1 MNRREFLLHC
11 VGGAAAAALSGGI
24 GRMLPAEAMGRPRT
38 PVMPATVA
46 IQRFSDERKAAR
58 AVNAALERIGGIDR
72 IVSRGDLVV
81 IKPNLVNATAGRWV
95 GRTTNTRVTEA
106 VIKAVIDC
114 GGRPV
119 VAEGTAEQA
128 FGTTTGFAEQ
138 TGLLEV
144 CRKCGAEF
152 VDLNNDEPVPVRVPQ
167 PILWSEIHLAR
178 RAVECNRFISVPV
191 MKVHRAAGVTLGM
204 KNLIGIT
211 SAKVYGIGAY
221 YTRAKLHNME
231 RRLWEQQFGG
241 DMIGE
246 NEIVD
251 WAPLGATIADLVSAR
266 PIDLVVV
273 DGTFGEER
281 NSPEGDLVDIKERCG
296 SYLILA
302 GTDTVAVDAV
312 GAHIMRQMPERLQK
326 LRFATAKNIGT
337 SDISKIAVVGERL
350 DEVAVP
356 LRGYPL
362 VRR

>member
-11 VGGAAAAALSGGI
+11 VGGAAAAALSGGV
-24 GRMLPAEAMGRPRT
+24 GRMLSAQAMGTSRPVI
-38 PVMPATVA
+38 PVPAVA

-58 AVNAALERIGGIDR
+58 AVNAALEGIGGMHR

-114 GGRPV
+114 GGRAV
-119 VAEGTAEQA
+119 VAEGTAEMA
-128 FGTTTGFAEQ
+128 YGTTAGFAEQ

-144 CRKCGAEF
+144 CRKCGVEF
-152 VDLNNDEPVPVRVPQ
+152 VDLNNDEPVAVRVPN

-178 RAVECNRFISVPV
+178 RAVECTRFISVPV
-191 MKVHRAAGVTLGM
+191 MKAHRGAGVTLGM

-211 SAKVYGIGAY
+211 SAKVYGIGSY
-221 YTRAKLHNME
+221 YTRGKLHSME
-231 RRLWEQQFGG
+231 RRLWDQQFGG

-251 WAPLGATIADLVSAR
+251 GAPLGATIADLVSAR

-296 SYLILA
+296 SYLIMA
-302 GTDTVAVDAV
+302 GTDVVAVDAI

-326 LRFATAKNIGT
+326 LRFATAKGIGT
-337 SDISKIAVVGERL
+337 SDVGRIAVVGERL

-362 VRR
+362 ARR